1 MQMLEL
7 NCIRACEAGA
17 SIPQL
22 SMEETHMKSRVLLT
36 SMVLSLTATL
46 AAPLYAAPPQREAAD
61 GQAQAAALLS
71 RAWTPVIPNT
81 AGTIA
86 SVTASRDGHASAA
99 ALLSRPAVDVTYPVK
114 ASPSRARDA
123 VVSDAH
129 ARAAALLSPPR
140 TI

>member
-1 MQMLEL
+1 MLEL

-22 SMEETHMKSRVLLT
+22 SMEDIQMKSRVLLT
-36 SMVLSLTATL
+36 SIVLSLTATM
-46 AAPLYAAPPQREAAD
+46 AAPLYAAPPKGEPAD
-61 GQAQAAALLS
+61 GQVQAAALLS

-81 AGTIA
+81 AGTI
-86 SVTASRDGHASAA
+86 SPVTASRDGHASAA
-99 ALLSRPAVDVTYPVK
+99 ALLSRPSVDVTDQVK
-114 ASPSRARDA
+114 ASPSRVRDA
-123 VVSDAH
+123 VRSDAH

>member
-46 AAPLYAAPPQREAAD
+46 AVPCMPRHPNVKQRMATRRRR
-61 GQAQAAALLS
+61 LC
-71 RAWTPVIPNT
+71 
-81 AGTIA
+81 
-86 SVTASRDGHASAA
+86 SVEHGLR
-99 ALLSRPAVDVTYPVK
+99 
-114 ASPSRARDA
+114 
-123 VVSDAH
+123 
-129 ARAAALLSPPR
+129 
-140 TI
+140 